1 MPACPLDFTLFD
13 PWNNRFVLVMTSLL
27 FTCQSDELTGGDKV
41 FLKPDNFPVVSEAHW
56 YE

>member
-13 PWNNRFVLVMTSLL
+13 PWNNRFVLVMTSLS